1 MAATASS
8 NRRLMMGLFD
18 RRKRDKP
25 QSEVTETEPA
35 ELDEEAPPLDAAAT
49 LYRTMH
55 LQVVPAGD
63 DVLLNDPER
72 AAPMVLPAF
81 ELDLLAQ
88 CTYFAPV
95 EEHAAAAAQ
104 RTGLPADG
112 VAQRLYELVDRGL
125 LVSKQEVLARARD
138 AAAADP
144 GSAPVLDRV
153 AVVTTNRPASLA
165 TCLRSYR
172 ERYGADIELVVFDD
186 SADAEVQKENRRV
199 LAQAGAGG
207 RTMYAGEAEKGRFVR
222 ELSARSGIE
231 IEVVRA
237 AVVDFDGHPLHCG
250 SNRNAVLLDASGGAV
265 LMVDDDTTARATW
278 PPDKGDGLRVSSR
291 YDPWSL
297 RFFKSLEDA
306 LHAAEWQDEDLLA
319 WHRRFLGR
327 SPAACAFD
335 ARLPGATGAPEGNPA
350 ALDLDE
356 ADSGLVAAFSRGRG
370 RVLVTSAG
378 VAGDSGMAS
387 SLYFLWLDGAARQQL
402 LENYEL
408 YRSTRAVHRSAD
420 VTTISNTAFFMTP
433 HAAFDVRD
441 TIPPFPPVLRNAD
454 GAFGS
459 ILRTCAPESYVAFL
473 PWSVEHSPPET
484 RPPDFDQ
491 VLRFVGSV
499 RANDILRDLVHAYE
513 PSPGVND
520 AEVRLRALG
529 QYLIA
534 LGTMPATDFDAFLRQ
549 QIAATVGRR
558 IDRLTRV
565 VERESGQPVA
575 WAQDCVAVA
584 TAGLRALTED
594 ELVVADI
601 SGTTADERHRR
612 FQRLLYRF
620 GRLID
625 AWPAL
630 LEAAKGQRVG
640 EPLRTVN

>member
-1 MAATASS
+1 
-8 NRRLMMGLFD
+8 MGLFD

-25 QSEVTETEPA
+25 EPEAADTEPD
-35 ELDEEAPPLDAAAT
+35 EQEEAESLVEAGT
-49 LYRTMH
+49 LYRTKY
-55 LQVVPAGD
+55 LNVLPAGE
-63 DVLLNDPER
+63 DVLLHDPEH
-72 AAPMVLPAF
+72 ATPIVLPAF

-88 CTYFAPV
+88 CTHFAPV

-125 LVSKQEVLARARD
+125 LVSKREVMARARD

-153 AVVTTNRPASLA
+153 AVVTANRPASLA
-165 TCLRSYR
+165 ACLRSYR

-186 SADAEVQKENRRV
+186 SSDAEVQKENRRV
-199 LAQAGAGG
+199 LEQAGAGG

-237 AVVDFDGHPLHCG
+237 ALVDFDGHPLHCG

-278 PPDKGDGLRVSSR
+278 RSDKGDGLRVSSR

-297 RFFKSLEDA
+297 RFFKSLEAA
-306 LHAAEWQDEDLLA
+306 LQAADWQDEDLLA

-327 SPAACAFD
+327 SPASCAFD
-335 ARLPGATGAPEGNPA
+335 ASVPGTTGAAEGNTA
-350 ALDLDE
+350 AVDLDE
-356 ADSGLVAAFSRGRG
+356 ADSGLVSAFARGRG

-402 LENYEL
+402 LENYEV
-408 YRSTRAVHRSAD
+408 YRATRAVHRGAD
-420 VTTISNTAFFMTP
+420 VATISNTAFFMTP

-459 ILRTCAPESYVAFL
+459 ILRTCAPESYVAFM
-473 PWSVEHSPPET
+473 PFSVEHSPPEI
-484 RPPDFDQ
+484 RRPDFDQ
-491 VLRFVGSV
+491 VLRFVGSA
-499 RANDILRDLVHAYE
+499 RANDILRDLVRVYE

-534 LGTMPATDFDAFLRQ
+534 LGTMPAKDFDALLRH
-549 QIAATVGRR
+549 QIAATIGRR

-565 VERESGQPVA
+565 VEQEGGQPVT
-575 WAQDCVAVA
+575 WAQDCVAAA

-594 ELVVADI
+594 EVAVADI
-601 SGTTADERHRR
+601 AGTTADGRHRR
-612 FQRLLYRF
+612 FQRVLHRF
-620 GRLID
+620 GRVID

-630 LEAAKGQRVG
+630 LEAAKDQRVA
-640 EPLRTVN
+640 EPLRTAS